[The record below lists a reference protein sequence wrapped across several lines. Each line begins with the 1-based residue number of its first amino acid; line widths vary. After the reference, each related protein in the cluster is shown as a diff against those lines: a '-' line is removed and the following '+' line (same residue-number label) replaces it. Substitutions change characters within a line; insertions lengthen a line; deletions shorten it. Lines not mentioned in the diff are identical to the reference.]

1 MGAKSVK
8 MVAPFFVP
16 KLIGEPHGAFL
27 TPQTIN
33 CKPLGRNAL
42 RESYFL
48 SIIRKPPR
56 PSQAAAA
63 KSELKLICGEI
74 LTF

>member
-27 TPQTIN
+27 TPQTITAN
-33 CKPLGRNAL
+33 LWGEMRSESLISSPLL
-42 RESYFL
+42 ESRHDL
-48 SIIRKPPR
+48 HRR
-56 PSQAAAA
+56 QRQNPS
-63 KSELKLICGEI
+63 
-74 LTF
+74 